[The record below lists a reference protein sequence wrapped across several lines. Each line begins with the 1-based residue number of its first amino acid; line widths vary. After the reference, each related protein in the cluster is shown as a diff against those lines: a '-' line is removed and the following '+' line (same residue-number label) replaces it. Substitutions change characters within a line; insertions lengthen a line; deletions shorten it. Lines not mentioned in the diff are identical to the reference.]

1 MRPICPV
8 CQKQKELDYRKG
20 RIFRADPE
28 TRPVVPQRLQLVK
41 VLRPGSPMNGIMEWK
56 CPVLKRITTRQE
68 YYADAH
74 YRRRA

>member
-1 MRPICPV
+1 
-8 CQKQKELDYRKG
+8 
-20 RIFRADPE
+20 
-28 TRPVVPQRLQLVK
+28 
-41 VLRPGSPMNGIMEWK
+41 MNGIMEWK